1 MGLGLVL
8 YIWDAR
14 MYILQLIMGI
24 DINRERWE
32 EQRPWMGALEEVKSR
47 DKVIHQEAYP

>member
-1 MGLGLVL
+1 MLE
-8 YIWDAR
+8 YIFYSSSR
-14 MYILQLIMGI
+14 GI